1 MSEKIISLEMARA
14 LPDTVYEQLLDLL
27 TWGELPPDSSL
38 PIDGLAAQLGVSP
51 TPVREALARLEAT
64 GLVKRKAR
72 RGYRV
77 AAPMSQ
83 AQMHELVDA
92 RMVLE
97 VGAVER
103 AMRNPDELLPDLEA
117 AFERHKQAA
126 NRVLHLSESDNERDA
141 MRQYF
146 ADDWCFHEAV
156 LSHCGNRYI
165 VHAVD
170 SLSFRVHRM
179 RQTIGSGI
187 SDADDALAE
196 HKNVLDA
203 VRAKDVDAAV
213 AAMKEHLHKL
223 YERVGSTD

>member
-14 LPDTVYEQLLDLL
+14 LPDTVYERLLDLL
-27 TWGELPPDSSL
+27 TWGEFPPDSSL

-72 RGYRV
+72 CGYRV

-83 AQMHELVDA
+83 AQMRELVDA

-103 AMRNPDELLPDLEA
+103 AMRNPDELLPDLEE
-117 AFERHKQAA
+117 AFERHKRSAD
-126 NRVLHLSESDNERDA
+126 RILHLSKSDNEREA

-146 ADDWCFHEAV
+146 ADDWSFHEV
-156 LSHCGNRYI
+156 MLSHCGNRYI

-179 RQTIGSGI
+179 RQTVGSGV
-187 SDADDALAE
+187 SDASDALAE
-196 HKNVLDA
+196 HQKILEAARTKNP
-203 VRAKDVDAAV
+203 AA
-213 AAMKEHLHKL
+213 AATAMKMHLQKL
-223 YERVGSTD
+223 YQRVG